1 MKVEWKKLN
10 TGRHNKIVV
19 EQYKNGN
26 GKRQN
31 KNLNQCGQI
40 TKQKLI

>member
-10 TGRHNKIVV
+10 TGRHNKRIM
-19 EQYKNGN
+19 EQDKNCG

-31 KNLNQCGQI
+31 KNLNP
-40 TKQKLI
+40 TKAKRTK

>member
-10 TGRHNKIVV
+10 TGRHNTIIV
-19 EQYKNGN
+19 EQDRNGD

-31 KNLNQCGQI
+31 KNLNQWLKNK
-40 TKQKLI
+40 TKTDM